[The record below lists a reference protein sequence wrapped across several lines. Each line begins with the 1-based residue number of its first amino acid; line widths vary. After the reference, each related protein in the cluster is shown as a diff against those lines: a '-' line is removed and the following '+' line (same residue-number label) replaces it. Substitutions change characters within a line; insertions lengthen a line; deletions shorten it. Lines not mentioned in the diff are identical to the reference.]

1 MVDYIKV
8 CQNENFEQYVKSNDG
23 FAVHLILTKK

>member
-8 CQNENFEQYVKSNDG
+8 CQNENFEQYVKSDDD
-23 FAVHLILTKK
+23 FDSSFDLD

>member
-8 CQNENFEQYVKSNDG
+8 CQNENFERYVKSDDD
-23 FAVHLILTKK
+23 FDSSFDLD